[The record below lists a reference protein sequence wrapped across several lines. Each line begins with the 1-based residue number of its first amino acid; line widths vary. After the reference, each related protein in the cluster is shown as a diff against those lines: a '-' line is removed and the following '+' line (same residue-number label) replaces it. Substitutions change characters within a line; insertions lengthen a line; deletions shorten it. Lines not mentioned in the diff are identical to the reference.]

1 MALHTMRRLVLLVA
15 ATSLPTTARA
25 EWKNLTV
32 FHTNQ
37 ANYSAGD
44 IADMNT
50 ADDLVRLRTPRPA
63 QCWADFGHRSLTLV
77 LRPTTLPT
85 RADDLPTAAH
95 THTGRSGVYGTG
107 EATPAGV
114 QRPRVRTPRV
124 VRLR

>member
-63 QCWADFGHRSLTLV
+63 TFA
-77 LRPTTLPT
+77 
-85 RADDLPTAAH
+85 
-95 THTGRSGVYGTG
+95 
-107 EATPAGV
+107 
-114 QRPRVRTPRV
+114 
-124 VRLR
+124 